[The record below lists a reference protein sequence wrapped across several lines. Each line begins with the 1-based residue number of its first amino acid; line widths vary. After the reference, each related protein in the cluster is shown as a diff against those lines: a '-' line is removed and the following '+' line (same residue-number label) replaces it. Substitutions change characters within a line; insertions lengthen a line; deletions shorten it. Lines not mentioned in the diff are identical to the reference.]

1 MGKRSAIESVV
12 GIVGAFLDQR
22 IWKQADLARHLELQ
36 PRALRKHLDEM
47 VIRGFPLEKED
58 EPPQVYWSMRKD
70 WFPGGLLLQ
79 GADIDLFLR
88 LLCQAPTSEARTR
101 LLERISSALPQKAPQ
116 IDQLQSVLEPKSGE
130 EPFVA
135 LVTQAAAERQA
146 LHLRYYTT
154 TRGVLEWRHISV
166 ERVLAGPPAR
176 MVARCHRASRLKWF
190 RIDNIAS
197 ARLDPDVPF
206 QATPPNTVEQLLGK
220 SLDGFAGEDPPEEH
234 RFFVP
239 EPDARWVQKNLLAP
253 MVAENVAGGVRV
265 TCNTAAPLRLARFVL
280 SFAPSARA
288 ETPNLTALVAELAE
302 GVLAAHQRAKKL
314 DGRRTK
320 IDGRQSKA
328 DGRRRNTAEAGD

>member
-12 GIVGAFLDQR
+12 GIVGAFLEHR
-22 IWKQADLARHLELQ
+22 VWKQADLARHLDLQ

-88 LLCQAPTSEARTR
+88 LLCQAPTSEPRTR
-101 LLERISSALPQKAPQ
+101 LLERVSSALPQKALQ
-116 IDQLQSVLEPKSGE
+116 IDQLQSVLEPKGGE

-146 LHLRYYTT
+146 LHFRYYTT
-154 TRGVLEWRHISV
+154 NRGVLEWRHASV
-166 ERVLAGPPAR
+166 ERVLAGPPSR

-190 RIDNIAS
+190 RIDNIAG

-206 QATPPNTVEQLLGK
+206 QATPPSTVEQLLAK
-220 SLDGFAGEDPPEEH
+220 SLDGFASEDPAEEH

-239 EPDARWVQKNLLAP
+239 DPDARWVQKNLLAP
-253 MVAENVAGGVRV
+253 MVAESVPGGARI
-265 TCNTAAPLRLARFVL
+265 TCSTAAPLRLARFVL
-280 SFAPSARA
+280 SLAPSARA
-288 ETPNLTALVAELAE
+288 ETPKLAALVAELAE
-302 GVLAAHQRAKKL
+302 GALAAHQRAKKIGGRGESDERTANG
-314 DGRRTK
+314 DGPRR
-320 IDGRQSKA
+320 KA
-328 DGRRRNTAEAGD
+328 GAGGG